1 MSKNKRKKTVKVT
14 NFPKQE
20 EKKELKINEEKN
32 SIFENILNT
41 FILSAKFLLIFMSL
55 VLIITS
61 SLFLIKVEITKYHL
75 PVIIIISIISFII
88 LEKKQVKKSLLAIII
103 GLLVLISS
111 TVLIG
116 KIYDGTADGNTYHKL
131 AVGALKNGWNP
142 VYEDVADF
150 HTNKGNP
157 FDILEDNVN
166 VKWVNHYANGTEQF
180 AAVMYAATE
189 NIETGK
195 VFNILWIYIGLFI
208 LCYLFKE
215 MKINAFK
222 SLMLAS
228 ALTFNPI
235 ILTQI
240 VNLYLDGVLAI
251 SLFIIIIASII
262 KTLYQ
267 KENINEINLILAMA
281 IIWCVNAKFT
291 GLAFAAIFSIILYL
305 YRNIRTFIK
314 EKDLFKEKLIKET
327 LYYIVVVVLAVL
339 IVGGSTYTKNLITH
353 GHPLYPLYGK
363 GHVENMVLKE
373 MPISMQEYS
382 SFKIFL
388 IGIFSKGENVSPS
401 YAEVQNDPDIK
412 IPMTLTKEEIKNYNI
427 PDIRVGGFGPLF
439 SAIFVFSIIS
449 LIIIVIF
456 LIKEKEYEK
465 ILVYGILI
473 LTTFTLVF
481 ALDGSYWARYIP
493 YVYLL
498 PIYSLIYLMK
508 KEIKTNKLI
517 NIISFIIIGI
527 FAINSGLILYTQ
539 YKHTTATNEYI
550 KIRIDRLKEYY
561 EENEEVTIQLNHHG
575 LQGVQYNLD
584 DLNIDEY
591 ELTDKEMEN
600 EGYMFKY

>member
-1 MSKNKRKKTVKVT
+1 MAKNKRKKKLKIT
-14 NFPKQE
+14 NFPKRE
-20 EKKELKINEEKN
+20 EKINLKTEVQKN
-32 SIFENILNT
+32 NTFENILNI
-41 FILSAKFLLIFMSL
+41 FILSAKFLLIFMTL

-75 PVIIIISIISFII
+75 PIIIIISVISFIFI
-88 LEKKQVKKSLLAIII
+88 EKKQMKKTLIPMII
-103 GLLVLISS
+103 GLIILFSS
-111 TVLIG
+111 TLLIG
-116 KIYDGTADGNTYHKL
+116 NIYDGTADGNTYHKL

-142 VYEDVADF
+142 VYEDVSDF

-157 FDILEDNVN
+157 FDILDDNVN

-208 LCYLFKE
+208 LCYIFKQ
-215 MKINAFK
+215 MKIASFK

-240 VNLYLDGVLAI
+240 VNLYLDGVLSI
-251 SLFIIIIASII
+251 SLFIIILASII
-262 KTLYQ
+262 KSLY
-267 KENINEINLILAMA
+267 KTENEKEINLILGMA

-291 GLAFAAIFSIILYL
+291 GLAFAAIFSIALYL
-305 YRNIRTFIK
+305 YRNIRNYIK
-314 EKDLFKEKLIKET
+314 EKENFKSNLIKET
-327 LYYIVVVVLAVL
+327 LYYIFVVVLAVL
-339 IVGGSTYTKNLITH
+339 IVGSSTYTKNLITH

-382 SFKIFL
+382 SVKIFL
-388 IGIFSKGENVSPS
+388 IGIFSKGENISPS
-401 YAEVQNDPDIK
+401 YSEIQNDPDLK
-412 IPMTLTKEEIKNYNI
+412 IPLTLTKEEIKNYNI

-439 SAIFVFSIIS
+439 SAIFIFSIVSLIVIGIS
-449 LIIIVIF
+449 LII
-456 LIKEKEYEK
+456 KKEYEK
-465 ILVYGILI
+465 VLVYGILI
-473 LTTFTLVF
+473 VTTFTLVF

-508 KEIKTNKLI
+508 KEFKKNKLI
-517 NIISFIIIGI
+517 NIISLIIIGI
-527 FAINSGLILYTQ
+527 FALNSGLILYTQ
-539 YKHTTATNEYI
+539 YEHTKSTNEYI
-550 KIRIDRLKEYY
+550 KIRIDRLKDYY
-561 EENEEVTIQLNHHG
+561 EDNGEVTIQLNHHG

-584 DLNIDEY
+584 DLDIDDY
-591 ELTDKEMEN
+591 ELTDKEMKN

>member
-1 MSKNKRKKTVKVT
+1 MN
-14 NFPKQE
+14 
-20 EKKELKINEEKN
+20 
-32 SIFENILNT
+32 
-41 FILSAKFLLIFMSL
+41 
-55 VLIITS
+55 
-61 SLFLIKVEITKYHL
+61 
-75 PVIIIISIISFII
+75 
-88 LEKKQVKKSLLAIII
+88 
-103 GLLVLISS
+103 
-111 TVLIG
+111 
-116 KIYDGTADGNTYHKL
+116 
-131 AVGALKNGWNP
+131 
-142 VYEDVADF
+142 
-150 HTNKGNP
+150 
-157 FDILEDNVN
+157 
-166 VKWVNHYANGTEQF
+166 
-180 AAVMYAATE
+180 
-189 NIETGK
+189 
-195 VFNILWIYIGLFI
+195 LFI

-449 LIIIVIF
+449 LIIIAIF
-456 LIKEKEYEK
+456 LINEKEYEK

-539 YKHTTATNEYI
+539 YKYTTATNEYI